1 MLNHSPAIPK
11 AMRRLIRTAAAL
23 TILLLAVRIPVAQ
36 EVAKGACVP
45 ASSPPRKTVPVPP
58 IEIHQGPIELHC
70 GEQTVN
76 QAPATTEQ
84 HTQPKLKEP
93 TILQLLEGCAKL
105 ASSLAWPLFAL
116 VVLVTFRRQFGGL
129 IGRIKSIELGNNK
142 VVLDTQ
148 LKPTSAP
155 KQATKAREENQESEQ
170 GQAIDTMPQ
179 LKSTPRTKALLAEDL
194 ALRALQEEYGASIR
208 RQVTAGDDPGFDG
221 AFVVENRLYIVEV
234 KYFRSSF
241 LPDKLESSILRLAS
255 SINRY
260 GWTNVQIILAAVFEE
275 LDDAYKKTIRLSNAV
290 SASSVPVVV
299 RTFSMAELNARF
311 GVPPDLES

>member
-1 MLNHSPAIPK
+1 
-11 AMRRLIRTAAAL
+11 
-23 TILLLAVRIPVAQ
+23 
-36 EVAKGACVP
+36 
-45 ASSPPRKTVPVPP
+45 
-58 IEIHQGPIELHC
+58 
-70 GEQTVN
+70 
-76 QAPATTEQ
+76 
-84 HTQPKLKEP
+84 
-93 TILQLLEGCAKL
+93 
-105 ASSLAWPLFAL
+105 
-116 VVLVTFRRQFGGL
+116 
-129 IGRIKSIELGNNK
+129 
-142 VVLDTQ
+142 